1 MRCIRSLC
9 LPVLAGLL
17 LLAGASV
24 QAQSAAGC
32 PPPGPSTGGMGADEV
47 RARIRDR
54 GLLWRL
60 EKDGRSSWLY
70 GTVHVNRFEWT
81 LPGPRTM
88 AALAGSDVV
97 ALELDPTDPELPR
110 LFTARGDAA
119 REARVLA
126 DLRPR
131 LARLSASACLP
142 ADRLAA
148 LRPLFQLMA
157 LSLAEAG
164 RDGFHPELGVDSVLF
179 GMARR
184 LGKPFVALETVAGQ
198 LAALV
203 PETEADERALMQ
215 KGLQDLESGAGRE
228 QLRRL
233 LQAWADGD
241 EALLASYPQW
251 CKCLDTPAE
260 QRFFWRLN
268 DDRNGALAD
277 RIAAMHA
284 GGKRVF
290 AGVGALHMTGPNAL
304 PALLAARGFQVE
316 RIPFPSSR

>member
-1 MRCIRSLC
+1 
-9 LPVLAGLL
+9 
-17 LLAGASV
+17 
-24 QAQSAAGC
+24 
-32 PPPGPSTGGMGADEV
+32 
-47 RARIRDR
+47 
-54 GLLWRL
+54 
-60 EKDGRSSWLY
+60 
-70 GTVHVNRFEWT
+70 
-81 LPGPRTM
+81 M
-88 AALAGSDVV
+88 AH
-97 ALELDPTDPELPR
+97 
-110 LFTARGDAA
+110 GDAA
-119 REARVLA
+119 RETRVLA

-131 LARLSASACLP
+131 IDRLAVRACLP
-142 ADRLAA
+142 GERLAA
-148 LRPLFQLMA
+148 LRPLFQLMT
-157 LSLAEAG
+157 LSLLEAG

-184 LGKPFVALETVAGQ
+184 LGKPFVALETAAGQ

-203 PETEADERALMQ
+203 PDSEADERVLMQ
-215 KGLQDLESGAGRE
+215 RGLQDLESGAGRE
-228 QLRRL
+228 QLMRL

-268 DDRNGALAD
+268 DDRNAVMAD

-284 GGKRVF
+284 GGQRVF